1 MSLLVHF
8 ITRYVPHSFFN
19 ISAQIKDSF
28 ILSFTC
34 KESYLTFDQEHI
46 IKCGKAFQKFLLPL
60 DILQWS
66 SCVIKMSNITIPLIV
81 VLKIRNT
88 CSNCTKASMV
98 NNMLLM
104 IFSGELVPED
114 QPLDL
119 KHPPAVFISY
129 QWGVQDKAIAL
140 KQYLTESGFS
150 CWLDIGMCCAA

>member
-1 MSLLVHF
+1 MNHTVFLF
-8 ITRYVPHSFFN
+8 
-19 ISAQIKDSF
+19 ISAQMKDSF

-34 KESYLTFDQEHI
+34 KESFLTFDQEHKT
-46 IKCGKAFQKFLLPL
+46 KCGKAFQEFLLPL

-81 VLKIRNT
+81 VLKTRNT
-88 CSNCTKASMV
+88 CSYCTKALMV

-140 KQYLTESGFS
+140 KQYLTDSGFS